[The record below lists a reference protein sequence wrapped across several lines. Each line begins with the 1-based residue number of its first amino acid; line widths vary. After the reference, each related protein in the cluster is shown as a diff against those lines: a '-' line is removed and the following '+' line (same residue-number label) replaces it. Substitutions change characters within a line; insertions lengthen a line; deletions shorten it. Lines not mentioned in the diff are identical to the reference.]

1 MVQITV
7 RKQDQG
13 SAQIINYKNGR
24 KLESQIYIQ
33 ENGKIQVYCAFNRG
47 GCISF
52 DYDNL
57 EKAEQNTIKYL
68 NNIHCYSG
76 GVELIYK

>member
-33 ENGKIQVYCAFNRG
+33 NGKIKARFAFYPG
-47 GCISF
+47 GCFSS

-57 EKAEQNTIKYL
+57 EKAKENTIKYL